1 MFFRNNSHKRLGLLR
16 GSYLLRGSGW
26 GDSRGTKATCTQ
38 LAGWATVLVA
48 LAAGAGLRGLQA
60 EEAAGPTYLLRYK
73 FQQGDVLQW
82 RVTHRANVR
91 TTVADVEQAAE
102 TNSVSL
108 KIWRIREVR
117 PDGSC
122 VFEQSVQDVR
132 MTQRL
137 SGRNEVRFDSTS
149 SDPPPVGFEGVA
161 KTVGKP
167 LARITLDTR
176 GQVLHREQLEDEA
189 FQTPGLLTVPLPEKP
204 VAVGESW
211 AFPYEVE
218 VPLRS
223 GAIKRVKVQQ
233 KFTLESVKSGVAQIG
248 LKTVVLTP
256 MDDPLVEV
264 QLIQRINEGKVRFD
278 IDAGRIVSQEM
289 SLERSVVGFQGETS
303 RLQYATRFEEEFVS
317 SPVTAARPG
326 GASKRE

>member
-1 MFFRNNSHKRLGLLR
+1 MLRRHGLSR
-16 GSYLLRGSGW
+16 GFVCGT
-26 GDSRGTKATCTQ
+26 SRGTQSWMGQ
-38 LAGWATVLVA
+38 LAGWAAVLLV
-48 LAAGAGLRGLQA
+48 LTAGAGLRDLPA
-60 EEAAGPTYLLRYK
+60 EEAAGATYLLRYK
-73 FQQGDVLQW
+73 FQQGDTLQW

-102 TNSVSL
+102 TNSISM

-117 PDGSC
+117 LDGSC
-122 VFEQSVQDVR
+122 VFEQSVRDVR

-137 SGRNEVRFDSTS
+137 SGRSEVRFDSTS
-149 SDPPPVGFEGVA
+149 PDSPPVGFEGVA

-233 KFTLESVKSGVAQIG
+233 KFTLEAVKSGLAEIG

-303 RLQYATRFEEEFVS
+303 RLQYAMRFEEELVS
-317 SPVTAARPG
+317 GPVTAARPG
-326 GASKRE
+326 RASKLE

>member
-1 MFFRNNSHKRLGLLR
+1 MSCREDLDSGLRLVPGL
-16 GSYLLRGSGW
+16 GW
-26 GDSRGTKATCTQ
+26 GASRGTQ
-38 LAGWATVLVA
+38 SRMGQVVGWVAVLLA
-48 LAAGAGLRGLQA
+48 LALGAGFRGLPA
-60 EEAAGPTYLLRYK
+60 EEAAGATYLLRYK
-73 FQQGDVLQW
+73 FQQDDVLQW

-102 TNSVSL
+102 TNSVSM
-108 KIWRIREVR
+108 KVWRIREVR

-137 SGRNEVRFDSTS
+137 SGRSEVRFDSTS

-233 KFTLESVKSGVAQIG
+233 KFTLEAVKSGLAEIG
-248 LKTVVLTP
+248 LKTIVLTP

-264 QLIQRINEGKVRFD
+264 QLIQRINEGKVRLD

-303 RLQYATRFEEEFVS
+303 RLQYAMRFEEEFVS
-317 SPVTAARPG
+317 GPVTAARPG
-326 GASKRE
+326 RASKLE